1 MKKINKFEILFAIF
15 SSLQVLSLFILSNAW
30 GKAIALISIILSPI
44 FAFYCYKK
52 NNMSKQRFVL
62 SLILSLVLFISLFL
76 QLLSVY
82 CPEIDFRLIRIVR
95 RIGIL
100 VMCIYV
106 WLTNEH

>member
-1 MKKINKFEILFAIF
+1 MKKINKFEILFVVF
-15 SSLQVLSLFILSNAW
+15 SSLQVLSLFTLSTSW

-44 FAFYCYKK
+44 LAFYSYKK

-62 SLILSLVLFISLFL
+62 SLILSLVLLISLVL